1 MTEGT
6 IYGAPPS
13 RAGRIAWL
21 ATELGLE
28 FEMRPVDIMA
38 GEHKKPEYAAINVL
52 QQVPAFADADAAIG
66 ESLAITLY
74 LTQKYKGDVSPRSL
88 GEWAQAYQWTMIAA
102 GIDPQVA
109 PIMTHRIMLPPDRAD
124 ATAVTKA
131 MKSISKAL
139 AGAERHLAAGH
150 EWLMG
155 DRFTVADLN
164 LSAAAWLLHFTG
176 LSKDIGPHFAGWLE
190 RCLARPGAQA
200 NLKPPRAA
208 PPEMVDR
215 ILKMLAEA

>member
-1 MTEGT
+1 MAEGI
-6 IYGAPPS
+6 IYGMPPS

-21 ATELGLE
+21 AIELGVA
-28 FEMRPVDIMA
+28 FEMRSVDIMA

-52 QQVPAFADADAAIG
+52 QQVPAFVDADAAIG

-74 LTQKYKGDVSPRSL
+74 LARKYEGDVCPSTL

-109 PIMTHRIMLPPDRAD
+109 PIMTHRIMLPADRAD
-124 ATAVTKA
+124 PTAVTKA

-139 AGAERHLAAGH
+139 AGVERHLAAGND
-150 EWLMG
+150 WLIG
-155 DRFTVADLN
+155 NRFTVADLN
-164 LSAAAWLLHFTG
+164 LSAATFLLHFTG
-176 LSKDIGPHFAGWLE
+176 LSNDIGPHFAKWLE
-190 RCLARPGAQA
+190 RCLERPGAQA

-215 ILKMLAEA
+215 ILKMLADG